1 MSTFSCGDGIHSQG
15 LSNYTLNMWSF
26 KYVELIVCLVYLSK
40 AIYKIIKDP
49 KNFFYI
55 MGFIYQ
61 YINLYIYKLDIKM
74 KTLGTFV

>member
-1 MSTFSCGDGIHSQG
+1 MVSCGAYIVKVYQIIH
-15 LSNYTLNMWSF
+15 F

-40 AIYKIIKDP
+40 AIYKITKDP

-61 YINLYIYKLDIKM
+61 YL
-74 KTLGTFV
+74 